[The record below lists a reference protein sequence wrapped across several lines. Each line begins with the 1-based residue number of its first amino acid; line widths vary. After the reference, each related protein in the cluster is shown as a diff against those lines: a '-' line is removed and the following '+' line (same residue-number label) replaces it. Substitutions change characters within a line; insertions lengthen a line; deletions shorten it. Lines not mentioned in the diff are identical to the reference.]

1 MSQKTAE
8 DAFASIKESITNL
21 SNILTEDGKESFA
34 DYIASDDSPLMI
46 QINMIEGMLN
56 MEYWLTTLYK
66 INLLFR
72 NGDTGYDEEFSIT
85 VASDN
90 SLIGQL
96 FAAVVNQPS
105 NEGVKELL
113 ISMMGNSDENES
125 PRYGVLYEE
134 IYKELSYYAY
144 ERLGWYDVMVG
155 INSIERGSD
164 ILNIRE
170 FNTDLI
176 YELEL
181 QLSREEALMYFY
193 NL

>member
-8 DAFASIKESITNL
+8 EAFAIIKEGITNL

-170 FNTDLI
+170 FNPDLI

>member
-8 DAFASIKESITNL
+8 EAFASIKESITNL

-170 FNTDLI
+170 FNPDLI